1 LSDESALQTRDP
13 LIKSLTPNFC
23 NSFNYNKLKLSA
35 IVFAIVV
42 YEMRFGF
49 YSFASIV
56 LNSSI
61 KTFEYRE

>member
-42 YEMRFGF
+42 YPKIFF
-49 YSFASIV
+49 
-56 LNSSI
+56 
-61 KTFEYRE
+61 T